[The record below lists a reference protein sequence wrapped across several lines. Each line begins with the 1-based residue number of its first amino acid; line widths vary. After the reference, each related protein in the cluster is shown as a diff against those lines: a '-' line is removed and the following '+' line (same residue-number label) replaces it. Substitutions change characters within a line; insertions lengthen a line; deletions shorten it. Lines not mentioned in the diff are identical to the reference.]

1 MATQDQI
8 KEIRGLIQESVN
20 QEPWTDEFLGSL
32 IDRYGV
38 DRAAQSIWKQKS
50 ASYVEIVS
58 ISEGGSSRSSSDI
71 HKNALA
77 MVEMLGKTD
86 SSADTTASSGSRT
99 RQIRRF

>member
-1 MATQDQI
+1 MATEDQL
-8 KEIRGLIQESVN
+8 KELRGLIQESAN
-20 QEPWTDEFLGSL
+20 EEPWTDVFLSAL

-77 MVEMLGKTD
+77 MVEMLGQ
-86 SSADTTASSGSRT
+86 SDTPVEPVAERGSRT
-99 RQIRRF
+99 RLIRRF